1 MNSKER
7 KDDLKFLRKV
17 SSICSVVFK
26 IFSVLCFIAAIVC
39 LIFMIVSPFIP
50 WDETIKFVKDNIQVD
65 AKVIDYLNIRY
76 AEVGCVIGLISFV
89 ASMFGTDLSYH
100 LFRNIKKEGTPFRST
115 NVSLLNKIGVVSL
128 IQGVGIPC
136 ISTIITLSTKTSDLF
151 TGTISGV
158 SIIFGLLIFALSLV
172 FKYGVS
178 LQDEADTT
186 L

>member
-1 MNSKER
+1 
-7 KDDLKFLRKV
+7 
-17 SSICSVVFK
+17 
-26 IFSVLCFIAAIVC
+26 
-39 LIFMIVSPFIP
+39 
-50 WDETIKFVKDNIQVD
+50 
-65 AKVIDYLNIRY
+65 
-76 AEVGCVIGLISFV
+76 FV